1 MSKFLSYDAA
11 PDGRLLMI
19 QRSEQELS
27 SREITVVV
35 FLRGAEAA
43 RAREPV
49 GPARDDRPPVSA
61 GLTELM
67 LEQHIAFMRTL

>member
-43 RAREPV
+43 RAA
-49 GPARDDRPPVSA
+49 PASR
-61 GLTELM
+61 
-67 LEQHIAFMRTL
+67 